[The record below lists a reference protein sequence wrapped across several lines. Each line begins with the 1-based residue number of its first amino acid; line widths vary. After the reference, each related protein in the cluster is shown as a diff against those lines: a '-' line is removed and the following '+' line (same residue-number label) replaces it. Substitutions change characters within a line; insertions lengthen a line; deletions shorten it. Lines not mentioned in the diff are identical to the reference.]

1 MKTVDAKAGLLRDNG
16 NLEESEKLYEK
27 VVDGMRSCQG
37 FNHLV
42 AGHENEQQ
50 FDIGSSH
57 TVSSR
62 VCVRVE
68 KLRQRWFAMGD
79 VRSCGAAQASFD
91 LRGRRLQSHSLF
103 FGSVSFG
110 MQPSRFMISY

>member
-68 KLRQRWFAMGD
+68 TNCGNVGSLWEMCGRVVQLKLLLIFEVGD
-79 VRSCGAAQASFD
+79 YRAD
-91 LRGRRLQSHSLF
+91 L
-103 FGSVSFG
+103 
-110 MQPSRFMISY
+110 